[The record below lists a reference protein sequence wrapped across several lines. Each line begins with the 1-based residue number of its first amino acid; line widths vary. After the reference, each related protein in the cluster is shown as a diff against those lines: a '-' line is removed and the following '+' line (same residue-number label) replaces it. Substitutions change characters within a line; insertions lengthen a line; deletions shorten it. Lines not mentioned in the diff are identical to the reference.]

1 MTTVDTAHRRRDL
14 VALIVAI
21 GAVSLSG
28 PMMTATDAPA
38 LGIAFWRNALG
49 AAVLAPFVLRNRAV
63 LRGLTRAQWTAMA
76 LAGVLLGLHFAFWIP
91 SLRYTSIAASTA
103 LVATQVVWAA
113 LLAYLAGHRAPRAEW
128 IGIAI
133 ALIGVV
139 LLTGIDISLTPRALI
154 GDALALLGA
163 LGSAAYMHV
172 GQRVRPSLPL
182 TTYTGI
188 VYATAALTLGLICAA
203 GSVPLTGYGTQAWL
217 LIGAVTV
224 VAQFGGHSLLNM
236 ALRSFSA
243 TAVSIAIL
251 FEMPGSTL
259 VGWWWPGQQPPLALL
274 PAALLIIG
282 GIVLVLRAS
291 RPTTLD
297 PEAATP

>member
-1 MTTVDTAHRRRDL
+1 MSAHRRTDL
-14 VALIVAI
+14 LALVVAV

-28 PMMTATDAPA
+28 PIMTATAAPA
-38 LGIAFWRNALG
+38 LGIAFWRNAI
-49 AAVLAPFVLRNRAV
+49 AAVVMIPLLARHRATFSSLNRK
-63 LRGLTRAQWTAMA
+63 QWLAML
-76 LAGVLLGLHFAFWIP
+76 LAGVLLGSHFAAWIP

-113 LLAYLAGHRAPRAEW
+113 IFAYLAGHRAPRAEW

-133 ALIGVV
+133 SLLGVV

-163 LGSAAYMHV
+163 MGSA
-172 GQRVRPSLPL
+172 
-182 TTYTGI
+182 YTGV
-188 VYATAALTLGLICAA
+188 VYATSAVTLLVICLA
-203 GSVPLTGYGTQAWL
+203 GSVPLTGYSANSWF
-217 LIGAVTV
+217 LIAAVTV

-251 FEMPGSTL
+251 CEMPGSTL
-259 VGWWWPGQQPPLALL
+259 VGWVWPGQTPPLALL
-274 PAALLIIG
+274 PAALLIVS
-282 GIVLVLRAS
+282 GIVLVLRTEQPA
-291 RPTTLD
+291 D
-297 PEAATP
+297 TPSL

>member
-1 MTTVDTAHRRRDL
+1 MTSAPPTHHRSDL
-14 VALIVAI
+14 LALVVAI

-28 PMMTATDAPA
+28 PIMTATDAPA

-49 AAVLAPFVLRNRAV
+49 ALALLPLVLRHRQV
-63 LRGLTRAQWTAMA
+63 LWALTRAQWTAML
-76 LAGVLLGLHFAFWIP
+76 LAGVFLGLHFAAWIP

-128 IGIAI
+128 IGIGV
-133 ALIGVV
+133 ALLGVIV
-139 LLTGIDISLTPRALI
+139 LTGIDVSLAPQALL

-163 LGSAAYMHV
+163 VGSAAYMHV
-172 GQRVRPSLPL
+172 GQRVRPTLPL

-188 VYATAALTLGLICAA
+188 VYSTAAVTLGIICLA
-203 GSVPLTGYGTQAWL
+203 GSVPLTGYATGAWL
-217 LIGAVTV
+217 LIAAVTV

-259 VGWWWPGQQPPLALL
+259 VAWAWPGQTPPWALL

-282 GIVLVLRAS
+282 GIVMVLRAS
-291 RPTTLD
+291 RPSTLD

>member
-1 MTTVDTAHRRRDL
+1 MTTVASEHRRRDL
-14 VALIVAI
+14 VALVVAV

-28 PMMTATDAPA
+28 PIMTATDAPA

-49 AAVLAPFVLRNRAV
+49 AVVLTPFVLRNRPV
-63 LRGLTRAQWTAMA
+63 LRQLTRGQWNAMV

-113 LLAYLAGHRAPRAEW
+113 LLAYLTGHRAPRAEW

-133 ALIGVV
+133 ALVGVV

-188 VYATAALTLGLICAA
+188 VYATAAVTLGLICLA
-203 GSVPLTGYGTQAWL
+203 GSVPLTGYATQAWL
-217 LIGAVTV
+217 LIVAVTV

-259 VGWWWPGQQPPLALL
+259 VGWVWPGQEPPLALL
-274 PAALLIIG
+274 PAALLIIV
-282 GIVLVLRAS
+282 GIILVLRAS

-297 PEAATP
+297 PDAATP

>member
-1 MTTVDTAHRRRDL
+1 MSSATHRRTDL
-14 VALIVAI
+14 LALVVAV

-28 PMMTATDAPA
+28 PIMTATAAPA
-38 LGIAFWRNALG
+38 LGIAFWRNAI
-49 AAVLAPFVLRNRAV
+49 AAVVMLPLLLRHRNTYRE
-63 LRGLTRAQWTAMA
+63 LTRKQWLSMV
-76 LAGVLLGLHFAFWIP
+76 LAGVLLGLHFAAWIP
-91 SLRYTSIAASTA
+91 SLRFTSIAASTA

-113 LLAYLAGHRAPRAEW
+113 IFAYLAGHRAPRAEW

-133 ALIGVV
+133 SLLGVV

-163 LGSAAYMHV
+163 MGSAAYMSV

-182 TTYTGI
+182 TAYTGV
-188 VYATAALTLGLICAA
+188 VYAVSAVTLLIICLA
-203 GSVPLTGYGTQAWL
+203 GSVPLTGYSANSWL
-217 LIGAVTV
+217 LIAAVTL

-251 FEMPGSTL
+251 CEMPGSTL
-259 VGWWWPGQQPPLALL
+259 VGWVWPGQTPPLALL
-274 PAALLIIG
+274 PAALLIVG
-282 GIVLVLRAS
+282 GIVLVLRTEQ
-291 RPTTLD
+291 PKELD
-297 PEAATP
+297 SDAVTP